1 VSMQKFFRHI
11 DLHVEDFVEDL
22 QTFCKQPSISAQNKG
37 IDECVQ
43 LLKEMMA
50 EAEIDTKVVP
60 VKDGNPVVFGE
71 LKSEGAKQTLGF
83 YNHYDVQPP
92 EPLELWDSPPFEA
105 KVMEGK
111 IFARGVEDNKGSL
124 IARLEAVKAL
134 KAVYGRL
141 PVNLKFFV
149 EGEEE
154 IGSPHLES
162 FVKGNM
168 SLLKADG
175 YVWEGDGVDEQNRPN
190 VSLGVKGILY
200 VEFRAK
206 GPQRD
211 VHSSLAPVVPNP
223 AWRLVWLLA
232 SLKGPDEKI
241 RIPGWYDEVV
251 PPTEKEAQLLKEA
264 PFDEKADKEELGLKE
279 YLHGVT
285 GFESQKI
292 LRFSP
297 TCNVAGFEAGY
308 TGPGAKTVLPSEAMV
323 KVDFRLVEAQKPD
336 LQFRRLKEHL
346 RSQGFDDVTVINH
359 GGYEPAKTPLENPF
373 VTRVI
378 ETAEKVYGCKPV
390 VWPTVAGTSPIY
402 VIKNWMRIP
411 VASAGGVGYPGSKVH
426 APNENIR
433 IKDYVNSIKFVAALI
448 RSYETLP
455 YAHG

>member
-1 VSMQKFFRHI
+1 MSTQKLFSYI
-11 DLHVEDFVEDL
+11 DSHVDGYVEDL
-22 QTFCKQPSISAQNKG
+22 RKICRQPSVSAQNKG
-37 IDECVQ
+37 IDKCVH
-43 LLKEMMA
+43 LLTEMMT
-50 EAEIDTKVVP
+50 EAGIDVKVVP

-92 EPLELWDSPPFEA
+92 EPLELWSSPPFEA
-105 KVMEGK
+105 KVVDGK

-124 IARLEAVKAL
+124 VARLEAVKAL
-134 KAVYGRL
+134 KAVYGRI

-162 FVKGNM
+162 FVKENM
-168 SLLKADG
+168 ELLKADG
-175 YVWEGDGVDEQNRPN
+175 YVWEGDGVDQRNRPN

-206 GPQRD
+206 GPKRD
-211 VHSSLAPVVPNP
+211 VHSSMAPVVPNP
-223 AWRLVWLLA
+223 AWRLVWLLS

-241 RIPGWYDEVV
+241 KVPCWYDEVV
-251 PPTEKEAQLLKEA
+251 PPTEKEVQLLKDA
-264 PFDEKADKEELGLKE
+264 PFDDDVFKEELGLKE

-285 GFESQKI
+285 GVESQKI

-308 TGPGAKTVLPSEAMV
+308 TGPGSKTVLPSEAMA

-336 LQFRRLKEHL
+336 VQLQRLKEYL
-346 RSQGFDDVTVINH
+346 KSQGFGDVTVINH
-359 GGYEPAKTPLENPF
+359 GGYEPAKTPLGDPF
-373 VTRVI
+373 VKRVI
-378 ETAEKVYGCKPV
+378 ETAERIYGAKPV

-402 VIKNWMRIP
+402 VVKNWMGIP
-411 VASAGGVGYPGSKVH
+411 VASAGGVGYPGSKAH
-426 APNENIR
+426 APNENIK
-433 IKDYVNSIKFVAALI
+433 IKDYVNSIKFVASLI
-448 RSYETLP
+448 RSFE
-455 YAHG
+455 A

>member
-1 VSMQKFFRHI
+1 MSTQKLFSYI
-11 DLHVEDFVEDL
+11 DSHVDGYVEDL
-22 QTFCKQPSISAQNKG
+22 RKICRQPSVSAQNKG
-37 IDECVQ
+37 IDKCVH
-43 LLKEMMA
+43 LLTEMMT
-50 EAEIDTKVVP
+50 EAGIDVKVVP

-92 EPLELWDSPPFEA
+92 EPLELWSSPPFEA
-105 KVMEGK
+105 KVVDGK

-124 IARLEAVKAL
+124 VARLEAVKAL
-134 KAVYGRL
+134 KAVYGRI
-141 PVNLKFFV
+141 PVNLKFFA

-168 SLLKADG
+168 ELLKADG
-175 YVWEGDGVDEQNRPN
+175 YVWEGDGVDQRNRPN

-206 GPQRD
+206 GPKRD
-211 VHSSLAPVVPNP
+211 VHSSMAPVVSNP
-223 AWRLVWLLA
+223 AWRLVWLLS

-241 RIPGWYDEVV
+241 KVPGWYDEVV
-251 PPTEKEAQLLKEA
+251 PPTEEEVKLLKEA

-285 GFESQKI
+285 GVESQKA

-308 TGPGAKTVLPSEAMV
+308 TGPGSKTVLPSEAMA

-336 LQFRRLKEHL
+336 VQLQRLKKYL
-346 RSQGFDDVTVINH
+346 KTQGFGDVTVINH
-359 GGYEPAKTPLENPF
+359 GGYEPAKTPLGDPF
-373 VTRVI
+373 VKRVV
-378 ETAEKVYGCKPV
+378 ETAERVYGAKPI

-402 VIKNWMRIP
+402 VVKNWMGIP
-411 VASAGGVGYPGSKVH
+411 VASAGGVGYLGSKAH
-426 APNENIR
+426 APNENIK
-433 IKDYVNSIKFVAALI
+433 IKDYVNSIKFVASLI
-448 RSYETLP
+448 RSFE
-455 YAHG
+455 A